1 MALLSL
7 AMGAQAGLDDRAI
20 EAGQIL
26 VTTDT
31 ARMYVDISDTSRIAL
46 NANIAEKVRN
56 TLKVQ
61 VNTVDFK
68 SFNGAN
74 LTTIN
79 FVPGTNV
86 TLDTSGDKITI
97 NAKDTTY
104 STLPNPHALTW
115 GSKSYTGA
123 AAETITLADFGLTNV
138 LHFLGTTTTAI
149 GDGNT
154 TRTISVG
161 GKSVT
166 ANSGDIVM
174 YNGAEFIWTS
184 SAWEK
189 LGDEALWVPNTR
201 TITASHKLTGGGD
214 LSGNITIS
222 HATLDTVEPTST
234 SGLFVKNIITD
245 DYGHV
250 TQWENAD
257 CGNLTLQ
264 IAGIDKTIYDPFNG
278 AATFNVPIM
287 AGADTTKAGAAGLVP
302 VPDKGASTRILT
314 AGGDWS
320 ALIGQNGISVSG
332 LTITNAGVRSVT
344 TSATNGAVKVNTNGI
359 NTDVI
364 VYTLPKATTSALG
377 GVIIGSNIT
386 LNNTNGTISITGD
399 NVRDAVGAATGTNSG
414 YLSSTDFTIFK
425 NAANAVVWGTF

>member
-7 AMGAQAGLDDRAI
+7 AMGTQAGLDDRAI

-31 ARMYVDISDTSRIAL
+31 ARMYVDVSNTSRIAL
-46 NANIAEKVRN
+46 NANIAEKVKN

-68 SFNGAN
+68 SFDGSNP
-74 LTTIN
+74 TTID
-79 FVPGTNV
+79 FAAGTNV
-86 TLDTSGDKITI
+86 TLSSSGNKITI

-201 TITASHKLTGGGD
+201 TVTAGSKLTGGGD

-257 CGNLTLQ
+257 CKNLSLQ
-264 IAGIDKTIYDPFNG
+264 IAGTLQTTYDPFNA
-278 AATFNVPIM
+278 AATFNVPLM
-287 AGADTTKAGAAGLVP
+287 GAASTSEAGTTGLVPAPTKGAITRILAADGSWKSLAAGAA
-302 VPDKGASTRILT
+302 
-314 AGGDWS
+314 
-320 ALIGQNGISVSG
+320 ISISG

-344 TSATNGAVKVNTNGI
+344 ESATNGKVKVNTNG
-359 NTDVI
+359 NETDVL
-364 VYTLPKATTSALG
+364 VYTLPKAEDDVLG
-377 GVIIGSNIT
+377 GVKIGSNIT
-386 LNNTNGTISITGD
+386 VNTDGVISITGN
-399 NVRDAVGAATGTNSG
+399 NVRTAMGAATGTNSG
-414 YLSSTDFTIFK
+414 YLSSTDFTTFT